1 MGGGVGTTSSRTAA
15 TWPPK
20 GSCRPVQGASSVL
33 RFCGGAGR
41 LLVPGAAGGRRPLL
55 GTCLGRVAGC
65 LQEAAQNL
73 VELDGATSSWFCRH
87 REQTVPQWDLR
98 GRGFCDGSYR
108 RQARHRFPRV
118 VRPHKP
124 ARSVSLRDVTH
135 CALEGGFPNWDEF
148 ENPAKPPL
156 PRGVNG
162 AGFPCDSL
170 AGFLRGAPML
180 PSLQELGGRTLLSP
194 VQGASKVT
202 GSSFT

>member
-1 MGGGVGTTSSRTAA
+1 MTAHIRD
-15 TWPPK
+15 
-20 GSCRPVQGASSVL
+20 G
-33 RFCGGAGR
+33 
-41 LLVPGAAGGRRPLL
+41 L
-55 GTCLGRVAGC
+55 GTGFHVWSDLT
-65 LQEAAQNL
+65 NP
-73 VELDGATSSWFCRH
+73 LD
-87 REQTVPQWDLR
+87 Q
-98 GRGFCDGSYR
+98 
-108 RQARHRFPRV
+108 
-118 VRPHKP
+118 
-124 ARSVSLRDVTH
+124 SLSGMSATH